1 MVNLRGAGLAW
12 PSITWMCG
20 AVMKRILLADD
31 HPVIRVGL
39 QSILSRDTRFT
50 VVGEA
55 ADAEQLEEL
64 LAQRH
69 CDLVITDL
77 SMPRGRR
84 PDGVRMVAAIRR
96 DHPDVHVLVVTSFA
110 NQEMLRAVDSLGV
123 AGILEKT
130 SALAVLIEAVQCV
143 IAGGRYYSPG
153 VRRALREPACCP
165 GRLTARESEVV
176 RLLAHGMEIKDI
188 AEFHRRTISTI
199 SRQKCAALKR
209 LGLTTDFE
217 LMLYAHSVGLSPSS
231 T

>member
-1 MVNLRGAGLAW
+1 
-12 PSITWMCG
+12 
-20 AVMKRILLADD
+20 MKRILLADD

-39 QSILSRDTRFT
+39 QSILSRDARFA

-64 LAQRH
+64 LSHRQ

-84 PDGVRMVAAIRR
+84 PDGVRMVAGIRR
-96 DHPDVHVLVVTSFA
+96 EHPDVRVLVVTSFT
-110 NQEMLRAVDSLGV
+110 NEEVLRALGSLGV
-123 AGILEKT
+123 DGILEKT
-130 SALAVLIEAVQCV
+130 SALTVLIDAVQSV
-143 IAGGRYYSPG
+143 LSGGTYYSPG
-153 VRRALREPACCP
+153 VRQRLLQHVHCAD
-165 GRLTARESEVV
+165 RLTVRESEVV

-231 T
+231 H